1 MMSRPT
7 SRRWVAL
14 TLIAVA
20 PLAWEL
26 DGSTGLVVSTTPVSR
41 GTIARRIV
49 ARGTLEAVAVAQV
62 EAQVAGEIDSLNA
75 DEHSAVTAGEV
86 LARIDSASADGQLRD
101 AEALCGAA
109 ETELSR
115 AERAAD
121 EARQR
126 AARAESLTSARMLPR
141 VNLDATEASL
151 DEANADVAAAE
162 SEVMRTL
169 AAVRQA
175 TAFREQTI
183 IRSPIDGIITSRN
196 LVVGQTITANPQSP
210 VLFTIAADLKQLR
223 LPVRREASDVE
234 SVHTGDS
241 VTFDVST
248 YPNETFHGT
257 VAELR
262 PVPAGVTVI
271 SYSMIVD
278 VPNADGK
285 LRPGLTAT
293 VNLEASR
300 HDNVVRIPNS
310 ALAFRPEAEMLDTY
324 AETKVVSIDS
334 QQPAA
339 KGQVGQVWQYDG
351 NRFTRITVRTGLSD
365 GTWTELMSGSVNS
378 GDLLATAAT
387 FEQRSRY

>member
-1 MMSRPT
+1 MSRPA
-7 SRRWVAL
+7 SRRWVVL

-20 PLAWEL
+20 PLAWQL
-26 DGSTGLVVSTTPVSR
+26 DGGTGIVIATAPVSR

-49 ARGTLEAVAVAQV
+49 ARATLEAVAVAQI
-62 EAQVAGEIDSLNA
+62 EAQIAGKIDSLNA

-86 LARIDSASADGQLRD
+86 LARIDSTSADEQLRD

-141 VNLDATEASL
+141 ANVDATETSL
-151 DEANADVAAAE
+151 DEATADVAAAE
-162 SEVMRTL
+162 SEVLRTR

-175 TAFREQTI
+175 SAFREQTI
-183 IRSPIDGIITSRN
+183 IRSPIDGIVTSRN
-196 LVVGQTITANPQSP
+196 AVVGQTITANPQPP

-223 LPVRREASDVE
+223 LPVRLEASDVDGVRTGE
-234 SVHTGDS
+234 SVAFE
-241 VTFDVST
+241 VAT
-248 YPNETFHGT
+248 YPDETFHGT
-257 VAELR
+257 IAELR
-262 PVPAGVTVI
+262 PMPAGITVI
-271 SYSMIVD
+271 SYSMVVD

-293 VNLEASR
+293 VHLEASR

-310 ALAFRPEAEMLDTY
+310 ALAFRPEAEMLDTL
-324 AETKVVSIDS
+324 AETKVVPIDPED
-334 QQPAA
+334 PAA
-339 KGQVGQVWQYDG
+339 KGPVGQVWQYDG
-351 NRFTRITVRTGLSD
+351 NRFTAITVRTGLSD
-365 GTWTELMSGSVNS
+365 GTWTELMGGAISS

-387 FEQRSRY
+387 LEQRSRY